1 MAGPLHERWEAEAGA
16 WARWVRTPGHDA
28 WHWRLIWAAFLEL
41 LPEAGRLTLD
51 LGCGEG
57 RGGVSLRERGHRMIG
72 VDAAPTLAGLAR
84 ETGAY
89 EEVHLADAA
98 ALPLD
103 DGAVDLVVAYM
114 SLHDMDDV
122 AGALREVGRV
132 LEPGGRLCAAIVH
145 PLSSAHLGSD
155 DELPYFERRDYTD
168 VVERDGLEM
177 AFHGI
182 HRPLQDYAGAL
193 RDAGLVLEDLREP
206 SPADEQVSAF
216 ADLANARRRP
226 PFLHLLALRP

>member
-1 MAGPLHERWEAEAGA
+1 VERPLHERWETEAHA
-16 WARWVRTPGHDA
+16 WARWVRTPAHDE
-28 WHWRLIWAAFLEL
+28 WHWRLNWPAFLEL
-41 LPEAGRLTLD
+41 LPQAGRLTLD

-57 RGGVSLRERGHRMIG
+57 RGGVALRERGHRLIG
-72 VDAAPTLAGLAR
+72 VDAAPTMVELAR

-89 EEVHLADAA
+89 EEVHLAEAA

-122 AGALREVGRV
+122 APALAEAARV

-145 PLSSAHLGSD
+145 PFASAHVGSD
-155 DELPYFERRDYTD
+155 AELPYFDVARYTD
-168 VVERDGLEM
+168 VVERDGLRM

-182 HRPLQDYAGAL
+182 HRPLQDYVTAL
-193 RDAGLVLEDLREP
+193 LEAGLALERLSEP
-206 SPADEQVSAF
+206 SPTDEDVAAF
-216 ADLANARRRP
+216 ADLAKAQRRP
-226 PFLHLLALRP
+226 TFLHWVALRR

>member
-1 MAGPLHERWEAEAGA
+1 
-16 WARWVRTPGHDA
+16 
-28 WHWRLIWAAFLEL
+28 
-41 LPEAGRLTLD
+41 
-51 LGCGEG
+51 
-57 RGGVSLRERGHRMIG
+57 MIG

-193 RDAGLVLEDLREP
+193 RGAGLVLEDLREP

>member
-28 WHWRLIWAAFLEL
+28 WHWRLNWPAFLQL

-57 RGGVSLRERGHRMIG
+57 RGGVALRERGHRMIG

-182 HRPLQDYAGAL
+182 HRPLRDYAGAL